1 MLEKAVSALE
11 LLVLVKSGN
20 STLFALSCLVI
31 GKSVSFPFSYNVF
44 KLKSR
49 SGGSER
55 KLSPACCSSLSV
67 LFFPFFFTSRLALLI
82 DFSCCPLGHDF
93 CEKRQKQLASNV
105 ATSRIELSFL

>member
-1 MLEKAVSALE
+1 MEWNVSNVCPILPC
-11 LLVLVKSGN
+11 GWQN
-20 STLFALSCLVI
+20 CF
-31 GKSVSFPFSYNVF
+31 FPFSYNVF

-55 KLSPACCSSLSV
+55 KLSPVCCSSLSV

-93 CEKRQKQLASNV
+93 CEKRQKLASSSSSIRARTKFLV
-105 ATSRIELSFL
+105 TAAGVKSEEGSLSH